1 MSDPRSDWRAE
12 EQADLSGKEGAP
24 QPQPQLDTNSEGQ
37 GGGEKGPSSTF
48 LVSSSDFKLSGDRC
62 GKPRGPRRDGV
73 LTDEIPAA

>member
-24 QPQPQLDTNSEGQ
+24 LPLLGTNSEGQ
-37 GGGEKGPSSTF
+37 RGREEGPSSTF
-48 LVSSSDFKLSGDRC
+48 LVSLFDFKLSGDRC

-73 LTDEIPAA
+73 QTVEIPAV